1 MNKVSNGVNNQ
12 EIKKRIEKLREQI
25 KDLRYRYHVLDDPKV
40 SDAVYDSLAREL
52 KDLEQKN
59 PEFTGLNSLLHRVAG
74 KPLDKFQKVKHNV
87 RMLSLNDA
95 FSKVEMEDWQ
105 REFQITAAKYSNGF
119 FCELKLDGLAVS
131 LIYEDGKFTRGATR
145 GDGLVGEDI
154 TLNLKTISAIP
165 LQLNSPYPE
174 YLEVRGE
181 AVMAKKF

>member
-12 EIKKRIEKLREQI
+12 EIKNRIEKLREQI

-74 KPLDKFQKVKHNV
+74 KPLDKFRKLSNV

-95 FSKVEMEDWQ
+95 
-105 REFQITAAKYSNGF
+105 
-119 FCELKLDGLAVS
+119 
-131 LIYEDGKFTRGATR
+131 
-145 GDGLVGEDI
+145 
-154 TLNLKTISAIP
+154 
-165 LQLNSPYPE
+165 
-174 YLEVRGE
+174 
-181 AVMAKKF
+181 